1 MGLASYAALKASV
14 ARRLGRDGDAALE
27 SELDDYVDLA
37 EARFQRELRLR
48 AQEQRAT
55 ATLDQAYLDL
65 PADFLELR
73 NIQLN
78 AEPLGS
84 LDCVSPEIIDR
95 SYPQGTAARPRVYA
109 ILGSAL
115 QFAPPPDQE
124 YQVEIDYW
132 KRFDPLSDSTTT
144 NWLLANA
151 PDVYLFATLVEAAQA
166 TGDSAL
172 WQEYESRLAAA
183 LDKLK
188 VFDRRASYSGATLR
202 VRSRPQNVV

>member
-1 MGLASYAALKASV
+1 MGLSSYAELKASV
-14 ARRLGRDGDAALE
+14 ARRLGRSGDSDLE
-27 SELDDYVDLA
+27 AELDDYVDLA

-55 ATLDQAYLDL
+55 ATLSGAYLDL

-78 AEPLGS
+78 ADPIRS
-84 LDCVSPEIIDR
+84 LECVSPEIIDR
-95 SYPQGTAARPRVYA
+95 SYPQSTTAPPQVYA

-115 QFAPPPDQE
+115 QFAPPPDQD
-124 YQVEIDYW
+124 YAVEIDYW
-132 KRFDPLSDSTTT
+132 KRFDALSDSMTT
-144 NWLLANA
+144 NWLLTHA
-151 PDVYLFATLVEAAQA
+151 PDVYLFAILAEAAQA

-172 WQEYESRLAAA
+172 WQEYETRLAAA

-202 VRSRPQNVV
+202 VRPRPQNVV

>member
-1 MGLASYAALKASV
+1 MGLASYTELKAAV
-14 ARRLGRDGDAALE
+14 ARRLGRSGDSDLAA
-27 SELDDYVDLA
+27 ELDDYIDLA

-55 ATLDQAYLDL
+55 ATVTGAYLDL
-65 PADFLELR
+65 PTDFLELR

-78 AEPLGS
+78 SDPLRS
-84 LDCVSPEIIDR
+84 LECVSPEMIDR
-95 SYPQGTAARPRVYA
+95 NYPQARTGEPQVYA

-115 QFAPPPDQE
+115 QFAPPPDQDYE
-124 YQVEIDYW
+124 VEIDYW
-132 KRFDPLSDSTTT
+132 KRFDPLSDSATT

-151 PDVYLFATLVEAAQA
+151 PDVYLFGTLAEAAQA

-172 WQEYESRLAAA
+172 WQEHEQRLAAA

-202 VRSRPQNVV
+202 VRPRPQNVV